1 MFTQGVMP
9 PAQQALS
16 IGRLCAAA
24 AIGLSFM
31 EGFHKREA
39 RYSKRQVR

>member
-16 IGRLCAAA
+16 IGWLCAAA
-24 AIGLSFM
+24 AIDLAFM
-31 EGFHKREA
+31 ERFHKREA
-39 RYSKRQVR
+39 RNSKRQLR